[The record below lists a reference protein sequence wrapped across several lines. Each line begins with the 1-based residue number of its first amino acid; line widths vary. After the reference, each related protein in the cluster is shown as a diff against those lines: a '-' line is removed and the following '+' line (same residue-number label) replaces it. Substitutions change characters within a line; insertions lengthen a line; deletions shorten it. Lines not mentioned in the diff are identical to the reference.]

1 LQEKDINPLHP
12 WEKSLPLFV
21 SDPRYVLLTNQTAR
35 REVFDEYCREKMRE
49 KRKNTAA
56 ASTEP
61 GSSTTK
67 DKETLR
73 TAFQE
78 LLRTT
83 ATSTRLTWDEWRKE
97 HRKDRRFF
105 EFGRDDRERE
115 KAFRS
120 WLRELGEKKRKEKEM
135 AEKNFMQMLKE
146 GRSKDLHHEVG
157 GPWKDVKKAFVKD
170 SRYDAIGSSSL
181 REELYEAFV
190 KTLEETKM
198 DANTSSGSSNI
209 KDLSKVPE
217 VDPEEEKRRR
227 REKAVREREEM
238 VKAEKEKVE
247 MANARSRAGL
257 SLEEGELSFK

>member
-1 LQEKDINPLHP
+1 MQERDINPLHP
-12 WEKSLPLFV
+12 WEKSLLLFV
-21 SDPRYVLLTNQTAR
+21 NDPRYVLLTNQTAR

-49 KRKNTAA
+49 KRKNAT
-56 ASTEP
+56 STEQS
-61 GSSTTK
+61 SSTTK
-67 DKETLR
+67 DKETLMA
-73 TAFQE
+73 AFQE

-83 ATSTRLTWDEWRKE
+83 ATSTRLTWDEWRRE
-97 HRKDRRFF
+97 HKKDRRFF

-120 WLRELGEKKRKEKEM
+120 WLRDLGEKKRKEKEL
-135 AEKNFMQMLKE
+135 AEKNFLQMLKE

-157 GPWKDVKKAFVKD
+157 GSWKDVKKAFVKD
-170 SRYDAIGSSSL
+170 PRYDAVGSSSL

-198 DANTSSGSSNI
+198 DANTGTGSSNVQ
-209 KDLSKVPE
+209 DQSKAPD
-217 VDPEEEKRRR
+217 VDPEEKRRR

-238 VKAEKEKVE
+238 VKVEKEKVE
-247 MANARSRAGL
+247 KANARSRAGL

>member
-1 LQEKDINPLHP
+1 MQEKDINPLYP

-21 SDPRYVLLTNQTAR
+21 NDPRYVLLTNQTAR

-49 KRKNTAA
+49 KRKTTAA
-56 ASTEP
+56 ASAEQASGTA
-61 GSSTTK
+61 K
-67 DKETLR
+67 DKEALKA
-73 TAFQE
+73 AFQE

-97 HRKDRRFF
+97 HKKNRAFF

-115 KAFRS
+115 KTFRS
-120 WLRELGEKKRKEKEM
+120 WLRELGEMKRKEKER
-135 AEKNFMQMLKE
+135 AEKNFLQMLKE
-146 GRSKDLHHEVG
+146 GRLKDLDHEVG

-170 SRYDAIGSSSL
+170 SRYDAVGSSSL

-198 DANTSSGSSNI
+198 GANTGSGSSNI
-209 KDLSKVPE
+209 EDRPKAPE
-217 VDPEEEKRRR
+217 DDPEKRRR

-247 MANARSRAGL
+247 KANARSRAGL